1 MVAIGQRRGFM
12 RRHGAAARMVICWRH
27 ERHFLS
33 LVRLVIA
40 KLGARAITLRRVMST
55 AAAGVVVGRTIA
67 ASARLAG
74 VVVVVVI
81 VGSRHRGAFRTCVSA
96 AARSIWRG
104 FLLERDGTARSAG
117 IEGI

>member
-1 MVAIGQRRGFM
+1 
-12 RRHGAAARMVICWRH
+12 
-27 ERHFLS
+27 
-33 LVRLVIA
+33 
-40 KLGARAITLRRVMST
+40 
-55 AAAGVVVGRTIA
+55 
-67 ASARLAG
+67 LAG